1 MVEQISPIG
10 VFVAVLIAVRIIELL
25 KKLKK

>member
-10 VFVAVLIAVRIIELL
+10 VFVAVLIVVRIIEVM
-25 KKLKK
+25 KRWRM